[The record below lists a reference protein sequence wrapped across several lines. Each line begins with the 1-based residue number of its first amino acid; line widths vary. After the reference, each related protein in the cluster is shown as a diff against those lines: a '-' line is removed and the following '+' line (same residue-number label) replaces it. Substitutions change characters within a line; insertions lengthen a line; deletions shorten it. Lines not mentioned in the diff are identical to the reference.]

1 MNDYYKNIFFQVL
14 IMEVLCM
21 VIGKMGSGCGRFGEG
36 RKKQLAGCQELL
48 FAHVKCLKSV
58 CHPYRLARQN
68 Y

>member
-36 RKKQLAGCQELL
+36 RKKQLGG
-48 FAHVKCLKSV
+48 VKSSYLHMLSV
-58 CHPYRLARQN
+58 
-68 Y
+68 